1 MHAKPECFIP
11 VYEPTRTQQVN
22 ASDRFASHDARRR
35 RELVPRQIERI
46 TGEDVPI
53 VHVPPEA
60 SVQDDPAHE
69 ASAAE
74 ILDALSYAVSGMGG
88 GLRPRCVW
96 PLIAGMTAAGCETC
110 SGRAARGSPPGVD
123 APFVGPPSMSP
134 NGPTDFHFCG
144 SPAGQRSGARF
155 LINKNSRVRI
165 ARQRVGG
172 LEYAGHHQRADL
184 EVNGIGVGRG
194 CDPIPAG
201 SRATGKTGSVRG
213 VGTGMAGTL

>member
-74 ILDALSYAVSGMGG
+74 ILDDE
-88 GLRPRCVW
+88 C
-96 PLIAGMTAAGCETC
+96 
-110 SGRAARGSPPGVD
+110 GRAALAPCGVAIIPVVD
-123 APFVGPPSMSP
+123 P
-134 NGPTDFHFCG
+134 
-144 SPAGQRSGARF
+144 
-155 LINKNSRVRI
+155 SRVGLPR
-165 ARQRVGG
+165 ARQDR
-172 LEYAGHHQRADL
+172 R
-184 EVNGIGVGRG
+184 EVR
-194 CDPIPAG
+194 
-201 SRATGKTGSVRG
+201 
-213 VGTGMAGTL
+213 